1 MKNIGQKIILNT
13 CFTTA
18 YSDNR
23 INDMSSWSKLLPAT
37 VISTILLCAVLSGC
51 SHTSSDSSD
60 NISDSSETETIL
72 NNDDVVSDSSTINDF
87 GAEKA
92 EKPLTLIGRWELLD
106 IVSNKDRFNSDKVH
120 NDISLFSGTCLEKL
134 YFMSEYNT
142 YWTVAGW
149 TEDKLYINSNGTE
162 VENTFETERDDSGD
176 YLFLTLNDYYPVAER
191 YGYKQAILVFT
202 KTSDMD
208 YDIQEIQIHDDLDF
222 AFENDEHIHGKWKWY
237 ESVNNPNDYVPGHGV
252 LNNAGFEGIV
262 FDSNGEATIIYNTMT
277 RNTKWSS
284 GIIIEDN
291 HLNHFEIRNIDG
303 TDYLIMEMKTGDYN
317 FSGKI
322 NVYRVLIRD
331 DNI

>member
-1 MKNIGQKIILNT
+1 MNT

-18 YSDNR
+18 CSDNR

-134 YFMSEYNT
+134 YFMSDITLTGLLPAGQKISYT
-142 YWTVAGW
+142 YIPTAQKWRIPLRQ
-149 TEDKLYINSNGTE
+149 K
-162 VENTFETERDDSGD
+162 ETI
-176 YLFLTLNDYYPVAER
+176 PA
-191 YGYKQAILVFT
+191 
-202 KTSDMD
+202 
-208 YDIQEIQIHDDLDF
+208 
-222 AFENDEHIHGKWKWY
+222 
-237 ESVNNPNDYVPGHGV
+237 
-252 LNNAGFEGIV
+252 
-262 FDSNGEATIIYNTMT
+262 IIYF
-277 RNTKWSS
+277 
-284 GIIIEDN
+284 
-291 HLNHFEIRNIDG
+291 L
-303 TDYLIMEMKTGDYN
+303 L
-317 FSGKI
+317 
-322 NVYRVLIRD
+322 
-331 DNI
+331 